1 MKPLCALILMSLG
14 TSVAYAG
21 SPDKAFYF
29 KAAAGG
35 LEEVQGGRLA
45 QEKGGSEAVKSMGA
59 KVVEDHTA
67 ANEKL
72 ASIAASKHLKLPKT
86 PDAKQR
92 AMLKKLQAKS
102 GAAFDTAYIKEE
114 IADHKATAALMQREA
129 TYGKDAEA
137 KAFAAE
143 TLSVVKEHLSMLQNM
158 QSGSDMGGPTGA
170 NMPMAP
176 AK

>member
-1 MKPLCALILMSLG
+1 MKRLCALLLMSLG

-21 SPDKAFYF
+21 SPDKAFYL

-35 LEEVQGGRLA
+35 LEEVQGGKLA
-45 QEKGGSEAVKSMGA
+45 QEKGGSDAVKSMGA

-72 ASIAASKHLKLPKT
+72 ASIAASKHIKLPKT

-92 AMLKKLQAKS
+92 AMLKKLQTKS
-102 GAAFDTAYIKEE
+102 GAAFDAAYIKEE

-129 TYGKDAEA
+129 TSGKDAEA

-143 TLSVVKEHLSMLQNM
+143 TLPVVKEHLSMLQKM
-158 QSGSDMGGPTGA
+158 QSGSDMSGHTGA

-176 AK
+176 SK